1 MADLIRRPYL
11 SSVVKA
17 IRGPEAG
24 SDPRNTIPI
33 VGFPKPMAS
42 ILPDAELTALSFA
55 DGANGLDFPSKG
67 SVTVIVLHGGL
78 SPDRDPAPPAS
89 WPLRGF
95 GGDGGDHRHQPNGG
109 FRETDR

>member
-1 MADLIRRPYL
+1 MGNFNQGYMADLIRRPYL

-67 SVTVIVLHGGL
+67 SVTVIVLHGPQPRPGSCPAGFMAIAGL
-78 SPDRDPAPPAS
+78 R
-89 WPLRGF
+89 W
-95 GGDGGDHRHQPNGG
+95 
-109 FRETDR
+109 